1 MKEKPTLDPEE
12 SIVSLSDVKRL
23 YISVKKRLYRWTV
36 LGGVVAFLL
45 AGYRGVK
52 YKAEASF
59 KEGIEQGHSE
69 HLIRN
74 LMGGVGAPPLPQA
87 ASFLKSNQVLKP
99 LIEKIGL
106 QIELNRSDWAV
117 AKFFRRYREAWRAER
132 GAPLSDP
139 DPFVFENV
147 RYAGEAAAPF
157 CLLFSEDG
165 RFVVFD
171 ERRQQELG
179 QGVLGEEIALRQPE
193 VAFTLAK
200 IPKKIKNIL
209 INAVGT
215 SNRIRL
221 ILTHKN

>member
-99 LIEKIGL
+99 LIEKIF
-106 QIELNRSDWAV
+106 IF
-117 AKFFRRYREAWRAER
+117 K
-132 GAPLSDP
+132 
-139 DPFVFENV
+139 
-147 RYAGEAAAPF
+147 
-157 CLLFSEDG
+157 
-165 RFVVFD
+165 
-171 ERRQQELG
+171 
-179 QGVLGEEIALRQPE
+179 
-193 VAFTLAK
+193 
-200 IPKKIKNIL
+200 
-209 INAVGT
+209 
-215 SNRIRL
+215 
-221 ILTHKN
+221 